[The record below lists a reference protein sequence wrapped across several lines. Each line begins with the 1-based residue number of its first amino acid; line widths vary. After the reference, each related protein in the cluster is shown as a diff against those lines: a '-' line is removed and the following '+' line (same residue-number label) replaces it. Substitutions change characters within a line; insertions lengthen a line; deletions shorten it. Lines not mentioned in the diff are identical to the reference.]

1 MSFFISLN
9 LCDEDLKITGEKNG
23 FLGGDT
29 FFFACPGR
37 NKSKDSF
44 VPLYVFSAFL
54 NYVLSF
60 LALE

>member
-1 MSFFISLN
+1 MGSQEVIL
-9 LCDEDLKITGEKNG
+9 
-23 FLGGDT
+23 
-29 FFFACPGR
+29 FFACPAR